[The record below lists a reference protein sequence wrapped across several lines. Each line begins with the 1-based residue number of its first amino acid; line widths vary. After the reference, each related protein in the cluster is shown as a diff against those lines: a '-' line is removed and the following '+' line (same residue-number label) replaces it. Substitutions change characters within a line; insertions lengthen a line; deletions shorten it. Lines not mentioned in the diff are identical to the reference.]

1 MAKNNEKSQIDKKRI
16 TRADERCADLRAVDV
31 PEGPTLAVVVAQFG
45 ARPPFHLRRESM
57 YGRKKMAPRQ
67 KGDVHHG
74 S

>member
-1 MAKNNEKSQIDKKRI
+1 MSVDGVATRAKNNEKSQIDKKRI

-57 YGRKKMAPRQ
+57 
-67 KGDVHHG
+67 
-74 S
+74 